1 VKHDMKKYLPVLV
14 RMALGL
20 VFIYAGI
27 LKIIDP
33 VAFAGSVAAYKILPY
48 GLNYMVAAVLP
59 WVETLCGLL
68 LVVGY
73 RVKAAACIVIIMN
86 LVFMTAL
93 VSTIIRGLDVD
104 CGCFKQG
111 GEKTPAWVAIIRDVF
126 FLAAAIFL
134 VGKKGI
140 ADKRASVER

>member
-1 VKHDMKKYLPVLV
+1 
-14 RMALGL
+14 
-20 VFIYAGI
+20 
-27 LKIIDP
+27 
-33 VAFAGSVAAYKILPY
+33 
-48 GLNYMVAAVLP
+48 MVAAVLP